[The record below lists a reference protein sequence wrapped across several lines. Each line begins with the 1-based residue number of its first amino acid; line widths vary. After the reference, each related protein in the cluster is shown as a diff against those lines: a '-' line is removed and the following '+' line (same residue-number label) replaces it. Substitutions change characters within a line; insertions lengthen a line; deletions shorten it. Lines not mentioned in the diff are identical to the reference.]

1 MPKIIKIAG
10 ALLLTL
16 LVLMSFSAS
25 ARADDTAKDEE
36 TLEKAATV
44 LQGMLDAKTVP
55 ANLLA
60 KADCV
65 IVLPS
70 VKKGGFIIGG
80 TGGRGPMICRVGK
93 RFIGRW
99 AAPAMYSIGG
109 ASIGL
114 QVGGTASDF
123 VLLVMS
129 PHAVDKLL
137 EGKSKIG
144 SDMAAAAGPGVTST
158 DSVSGADILTY
169 GRSSGLF
176 VGISLSGA
184 SLSADEDANRRLY
197 GKTISA
203 HDIVLGNTVK
213 PTAGA
218 KRLVS
223 MLNAKVPK
231 HSIQK

>member
-1 MPKIIKIAG
+1 MRKLKLVGAG
-10 ALLLTL
+10 LLMSVILI
-16 LVLMSFSAS
+16 SFSAPVW
-25 ARADDTAKDEE
+25 ADDTAKDQE

-44 LQGMLDAKTVP
+44 LEEMLDAKSVP
-55 ANLLA
+55 TSLLA

-70 VKKGGFIIGG
+70 VKKGAFIIGG

-93 RFIGRW
+93 KFVGKW

-109 ASIGL
+109 TSIGL

-129 PHAVDKLL
+129 PVAVDKLL
-137 EGKSKIG
+137 EGKSKLG
-144 SDMAAAAGPGVTST
+144 SDMAAAAGPGATST
-158 DSVSGADILTY
+158 GSVSSADILTY

-184 SLSADEDANRRLY
+184 TLSPDNDANRRLY
-197 GKTISA
+197 GKTITA
-203 HDIVLGNTVK
+203 HDILLGNTVK
-213 PTAGA
+213 PSTGS
-218 KRLVS
+218 KPLVS

-231 HSIQK
+231 HSTQK